1 MCFIE
6 IKLTPENRKGWNG
19 DKEIALGL
27 KHTMQLM
34 QETLSVL
41 DMLQNIEERYGRER
55 VAWEFEFF

>member
-1 MCFIE
+1 MCFVD

-19 DKEIALGL
+19 DIEIALGL

-41 DMLQNIEERYGRER
+41 DMLQNIAERYGGE
-55 VAWEFEFF
+55 